1 MTGGGV
7 RPDRGYRSG
16 RPQQVTPSAE
26 PSPKTCTRERAY
38 CGLVSALAER
48 PEVPSA
54 ATDDPRPSRS
64 PHLWSSSERRWDR
77 VRYTLILGWLL
88 AIIATPLTGERASSW
103 GEITALVAAG
113 EVDAV
118 RVVGELPRRGTGYSV
133 VEVHWR
139 HGLLRYTAEVVH
151 VQGRGNGAPA
161 QAATDT
167 TTPRINEAPSSR
179 LTELQPGLEV
189 TREDHRSGAAGEL
202 LGWHVPPVVAMS
214 AALLFF
220 AGFGLLIAGPQPW
233 RATRWA
239 WFWLLLPPVGSVA
252 FLLLSGPTPGLP
264 SPRNPRRR
272 LTGGVAFL
280 MSLLLMPLM
289 GSARW

>member
-1 MTGGGV
+1 M
-7 RPDRGYRSG
+7 
-16 RPQQVTPSAE
+16 
-26 PSPKTCTRERAY
+26 
-38 CGLVSALAER
+38 
-48 PEVPSA
+48 
-54 ATDDPRPSRS
+54 
-64 PHLWSSSERRWDR
+64 WSSSERRWDR
-77 VRYTLILGWLL
+77 VRYTLIVGWLL

-103 GEITALVAAG
+103 GEITGLVTAG
-113 EVDAV
+113 EVDTV
-118 RVVGELPRRGTGYSV
+118 RVVGELPGRGTGYSV

-161 QAATDT
+161 RAATDA

-280 MSLLLMPLM
+280 LSLLLMPLL
-289 GSARW
+289 GSVRW